1 MRRSLRTRLLAIVLI
16 SIVLLTIVNVLV
28 GAWGLGRVRDRA
40 IGDSSEALQRQAE
53 GYLLRL
59 AQERAIG
66 TSQTIGAARQI
77 LVATKDFLID
87 SRITGERNTPIAW
100 LSASDGRRYY
110 QGATTV
116 LVPSDSKDP
125 NLLKDMRISQGLD
138 ALLPG
143 QADAVPDVVR
153 VSYMTSAGAL
163 RTYPRLDIADLP
175 VGWRAQDDPSYVA
188 SLPNNDPLHQIV
200 WTNLHPTLDNA
211 GLVFSLATPI
221 YNGSSDF
228 RGVVTVDISVDN
240 LGRYLERTQVERTGF
255 AFLVDGQ
262 SRLIATTEKGGQQ
275 LIGHK
280 VTRSEQGVI
289 ALDKAI
295 PSLAVSLAELRAGHS
310 AVARVEILGRPYLLV
325 YAPISGIDWGLGIA
339 APLDEIT
346 TSTTETTTRISAIA
360 GETSLLILAASL
372 AAVVTLSLA
381 MGLVLGHQLIRPLS
395 ALIGATEAIAAGDPR
410 PIAIAG
416 DDELGRL
423 AASFNAMTGA
433 LESSRAEITATN
445 QRLELTVKER
455 TADLDLAVGRLEH
468 SFATQQELL
477 RTLRNVS
484 TPVIP
489 VIEGVLAM
497 PLIGQLDDERAQH
510 MTRVL
515 LERIEHERASVV
527 LLDITGVPVIDTQ
540 VAQALLRT
548 VTASGLLGAE
558 VVLVGVAPE
567 VAQTIVAL
575 GLDLRGLSTAADLRS
590 AVERIMADR
599 RNNVKAA
606 PVSSHRNL

>member
-1 MRRSLRTRLLAIVLI
+1 
-16 SIVLLTIVNVLV
+16 
-28 GAWGLGRVRDRA
+28 
-40 IGDSSEALQRQAE
+40 
-53 GYLLRL
+53 
-59 AQERAIG
+59 
-66 TSQTIGAARQI
+66 
-77 LVATKDFLID
+77 
-87 SRITGERNTPIAW
+87 
-100 LSASDGRRYY
+100 
-110 QGATTV
+110 
-116 LVPSDSKDP
+116 
-125 NLLKDMRISQGLD
+125 MRISQGLD

-153 VSYMTSAGAL
+153 VSYMTSTGAL

-240 LGRYLERTQVERTGF
+240 LRRYLERTHVERTGF

-275 LIGHK
+275 LVGHK

-325 YAPISGIDWGLGIA
+325 YAPISGINWGLGIA

-346 TSTTETTTRISAIA
+346 VSTTETTARISAIA

-381 MGLVLGHQLIRPLS
+381 MGLVLRHQLIRPLS

-433 LESSRAEITATN
+433 LESSRTEITATN

-477 RTLRNVS
+477 RALREVS

-515 LERIEHERASVV
+515 LERIEHERARVV

-606 PVSSHRNL
+606 SHRNP